1 MGSIKMVFVIR
12 IRDGK
17 TCPKSIKD
25 SLLALGLRNFLDAC
39 FLRLNEP
46 NKTLLLICKTWLTFG
61 YPTKQMIQ
69 QLLTRRGCIGPD
81 RIPIKNNKI
90 VENFFGSL
98 GLICISD
105 ILDVLE
111 QCTDQFDDVVKTLG
125 ILMLGKPEQD
135 FSELR
140 KRFSYGVIGNGPKK
154 INNLIQE
161 IV

>member
-1 MGSIKMVFVIR
+1 MGNIKMVFVIR

-17 TCPKSIKD
+17 TCPKLIKD
-25 SLLALGLRNFLDAC
+25 SLSSLGLKKFLDAC

-46 NKTLLLICKTWLTFG
+46 NETLLLICETWLIFG
-61 YPTKQMIQ
+61 YPTNQMIQ
-69 QLLTRRGCIGPD
+69 QLLSRRGCIGPE

-111 QCTDQFDDVVKTLG
+111 RCTDHFDNVVKTLG
-125 ILMLGKPEQD
+125 VLMLGKSEQN